1 MSKSFHIHNS
11 SEQPDSKKM
20 KPSVM
25 SKKFLVQETDC
36 IKENVSKKHNSIIDI
51 NECSPEMSSCII
63 GKCDENKKFI

>member
-1 MSKSFHIHNS
+1 
-11 SEQPDSKKM
+11 M